1 MIEFIH
7 RSTSTYQNT
16 MNLPPGLL
24 SPFTMNYPSF
34 VSPFSRPGFGI
45 LNDNAS
51 FAQEG
56 TLQYEAEQSIYLNKH
71 QYQQPHAHNPEGF
84 FNASITD
91 SSPYGPTDQSVYV
104 KDVTHPGSDTRNEAL
119 FRLPASPEP
128 TQMVMQDGDRGSQ
141 LSATQSSHTRSQY
154 PV

>member
-7 RSTSTYQNT
+7 RSKAR
-16 MNLPPGLL
+16 NLPPYFFTSSFPGFL

-56 TLQYEAEQSIYLNKH
+56 QLQYEAEQSIYMNEN

-84 FNASITD
+84 FDASITD
-91 SSPYGPTDQSVYV
+91 SSPYRPTDQSV
-104 KDVTHPGSDTRNEAL
+104 
-119 FRLPASPEP
+119 
-128 TQMVMQDGDRGSQ
+128 
-141 LSATQSSHTRSQY
+141 
-154 PV
+154 